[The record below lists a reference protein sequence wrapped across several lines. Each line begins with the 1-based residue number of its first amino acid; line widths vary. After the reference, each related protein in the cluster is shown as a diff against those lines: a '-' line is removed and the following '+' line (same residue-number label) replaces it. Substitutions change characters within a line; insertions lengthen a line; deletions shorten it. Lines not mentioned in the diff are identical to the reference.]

1 MINNELYKVL
11 VDLEFDNFFLMVL
24 CNYSDKEGVKFKE
37 EVFIIFFLILLD
49 IYFCDIFFFKIF
61 FFYKMGLNFVVWRNI
76 YCYNK
81 SEEEESKLDLNFCVG
96 ERCVVIFKLENK
108 IKVLY
113 SLMVVIIFINKI

>member
-24 CNYSDKEGVKFKE
+24 CNYSDKKGVKFKE

-81 SEEEESKLDLNFCVG
+81 SEEEESKSDLNFCVG

>member
-24 CNYSDKEGVKFKE
+24 CNYSDKKGVKFKE

-61 FFYKMGLNFVVWRNI
+61 FFIKSFIYIFLFFLNWFFNNI
-76 YCYNK
+76 DI
-81 SEEEESKLDLNFCVG
+81 KLV
-96 ERCVVIFKLENK
+96 EVVIMWLF
-108 IKVLY
+108 V
-113 SLMVVIIFINKI
+113 

>member
-37 EVFIIFFLILLD
+37 EVFIIIFLILLD

-61 FFYKMGLNFVVWRNI
+61 FFIKSLIYIFLFFLNWFFNNI
-76 YCYNK
+76 DI
-81 SEEEESKLDLNFCVG
+81 KLV
-96 ERCVVIFKLENK
+96 EVVIMWLF
-108 IKVLY
+108 V
-113 SLMVVIIFINKI
+113 

>member
-61 FFYKMGLNFVVWRNI
+61 FFIKSLIYIFLIFLNWFFNNI
-76 YCYNK
+76 DI
-81 SEEEESKLDLNFCVG
+81 KLV
-96 ERCVVIFKLENK
+96 EVVIMWLF
-108 IKVLY
+108 V
-113 SLMVVIIFINKI
+113 